1 MISIMIELGDGRWVN
16 ALDVTSIKADYVR
29 NHIKIKM
36 RDGVEYLVS
45 PKYRQS
51 VFDTAKEIVGHIDH
65 AAATYSGKV
74 EHGEPKFKPAGL

>member
-1 MISIMIELGDGRWVN
+1 MIELGDGRWVN
-16 ALDVTSIKADYVR
+16 ALDVTSIKAVYDR
-29 NHIKIKM
+29 NYITIRL
-36 RDGVEYLVS
+36 RDGVEFRVS

-51 VFDTAKEIVGHIDH
+51 IFDAEKEIVAHINH